1 MFDSFLPSLRRKSQ
15 EPSKREPDFFDLF
28 EEFVRA
34 PFGGTSGEAFGNNWF
49 QENLTPSLDVSETDQ
64 EVQIKVD
71 VPGLDKKD
79 LELSLENNALVIRG
93 KTENEHEEKK
103 DNYIHRERRFGSI
116 YRSIPLPDYVD
127 TGTVAATCDKGVL
140 TVKMQK
146 LPEKMPRHIAV
157 E

>member
-1 MFDSFLPSLRRKSQ
+1 MFDQFLPSLWKKHQ

-34 PFGGTSGEAFGNNWF
+34 PLGETMFPANMAPN
-49 QENLTPSLDVSETDQ
+49 LDVSETED
-64 EVQIKVD
+64 EVRIKAD

-79 LELSLENNALVIRG
+79 IELTLENNALIIRG

-103 DNYIHRERRFGSI
+103 DNYIRRERRFGSI
-116 YRSIPLPDYVD
+116 YRSVPLPDYVD
-127 TGTVAATCDKGVL
+127 TASVSATCEKGVL
-140 TVKMQK
+140 TVRMRK
-146 LPEKMPRHIAV
+146 LPEKMPKRIAV